1 MHIQIN
7 SSTTTLGAITICCL
21 ILLIKIESLK
31 HLPGLQ
37 SNKSIKI
44 PRKDNEIKELKDLWE
59 KRVENRNMYL
69 TENKVREWGND
80 NTLGRVWEIFYPD
93 WHCPRSERI
102 GTRPEGGCWVCNYQS
117 LQNSQNCVVYSL
129 GAVINDRFERNI
141 YEANPKCKIH
151 RYDPTPRSVVEFHLD
166 EKLAAFGAK
175 FHNYEVTG
183 DGKPKNIDG
192 KDIPT
197 VTLYEAMKRNGY
209 NELTI
214 LKVDNEFSE
223 WELFDKLLCD
233 LTDPNCKPL
242 PIDQVSIELHFRDAA
257 EVVSLFEKMALH
269 GYGIYSFEPNPIGY
283 PSAAEFAFVRVKNSI
298 L

>member
-1 MHIQIN
+1 M
-7 SSTTTLGAITICCL
+7 G
-21 ILLIKIESLK
+21 
-31 HLPGLQ
+31 
-37 SNKSIKI
+37 
-44 PRKDNEIKELKDLWE
+44 DLWE

-129 GAVINDRFERNI
+129 GAVINDRFERN
-141 YEANPKCKIH
+141 
-151 RYDPTPRSVVEFHLD
+151 
-166 EKLAAFGAK
+166 
-175 FHNYEVTG
+175 
-183 DGKPKNIDG
+183 
-192 KDIPT
+192 
-197 VTLYEAMKRNGY
+197 LYEAMKRNGY